1 MTGLIHEINQNFQNR
16 NRCPKIRL
24 GKAMNNCT
32 SPCAGVDARPLL
44 DAALLR
50 LQLRPV
56 PAALAGHRGQARQP
70 APRLYGQLV
79 QVTRGDT

>member
-1 MTGLIHEINQNFQNR
+1 
-16 NRCPKIRL
+16 
-24 GKAMNNCT
+24 MNNCT

-70 APRLYGQLV
+70 APGLHGQLV

>member
-1 MTGLIHEINQNFQNR
+1 
-16 NRCPKIRL
+16 
-24 GKAMNNCT
+24 MNNCT

-44 DAALLR
+44 DAPFLR

-56 PAALAGHRGQARQP
+56 PAALAGHRRQARQS
-70 APRLYGQLV
+70 APRLHGQLV